1 LPCTRCLDFKAIL
14 VLLILPPL
22 INTIILTP
30 GQQKMSE
37 QKKKEMLEKL
47 SSKKK
52 VNSSSVSSSDTSST
66 SATSSK
72 SNPTED
78 SKAAE
83 IAKLKAGLQRKKEER
98 ARQQAKDDQD
108 EELERLRREHE
119 EFDKSESVRTS
130 SVSRTTTT
138 SREEARQ
145 LQELKEKNRK
155 LEEELKAMSLEA
167 ATSSASVSST
177 SLAELKKKMAERE
190 AELKKVVGASTAAE
204 GESTKRRLAALEKE
218 KESLLRKRD
227 ALPSTSMLS
236 SDRMTA
242 ERSLARVQYG
252 IDVCFLMDCTGSMSS
267 FINAAKTK
275 IREIVREVEKIESR
289 AIVRIAFV
297 GYRDHCDGA
306 RRLEKL
312 DFIESTQPAAFEA
325 KLQDCPAMGGGDG
338 PEDVA
343 GGLQSCAQLSWNSST
358 RLLIHFADAPC
369 HGTKY
374 HSGMQDDY
382 PSGDPAGLQPE
393 DLLRELAKKRVEFY
407 FMRIH
412 QYTDK
417 MTEIFKNTYEEMGK
431 QFFINPV
438 SANASDFVPKVVN
451 SIRSSMAR
459 SAAFGGVGE
468 GGSSSS
474 SSAGKGT
481 YGTSGVF

>member
-130 SVSRTTTT
+130 SVSRTTT